1 MESCKE
7 AKRFFI
13 DMYHILEGDF
23 NLEIKN
29 ILRTIKIFLGSNLNY
44 FIK

>member
-13 DMYHILEGDF
+13 DMYHILKDDF